1 MAPPSKTPK
10 LASSR
15 CYPQA
20 TFVYGQITSHGVEL
34 KDLSVDRQLALYNEL
49 FRFARVAFTALV
61 DRPPPD
67 MLYGPSPWGA
77 LSHLVMKRTCNS
89 ARQHVHKSVV
99 STFLPDFC

>member
-1 MAPPSKTPK
+1 M
-10 LASSR
+10 
-15 CYPQA
+15 YE
-20 TFVYGQITSHGVEL
+20 QITSHGVEP

-77 LSHLVMKRTCNS
+77 LLQSFMKRTYS
-89 ARQHVHKSVV
+89 AVRD
-99 STFLPDFC
+99 ST